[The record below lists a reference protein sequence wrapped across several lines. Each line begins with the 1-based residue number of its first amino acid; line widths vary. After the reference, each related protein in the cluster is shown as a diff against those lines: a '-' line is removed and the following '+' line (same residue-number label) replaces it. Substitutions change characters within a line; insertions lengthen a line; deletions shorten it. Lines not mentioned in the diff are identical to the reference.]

1 MGKLLFHVHH
11 PAEVLLDLPAHVV
24 DVAGL
29 LLGTDSRYFFRK
41 KYYYEVFSKVDGAFC
56 NFILREV
63 DPRVEA
69 PDVAAVDLAQED
81 VLKPRG
87 GVCNKLKKIYI

>member
-1 MGKLLFHVHH
+1 M
-11 PAEVLLDLPAHVV
+11 LPASSSE
-24 DVAGL
+24 L
-29 LLGTDSRYFFRK
+29 ISNFFAK
-41 KYYYEVFSKVDGAFC
+41 IKYYYKVFSKVDGAFF

-81 VLKPRG
+81 VLKAGG
-87 GVCNKLKKIYI
+87 GVCNEF